1 MNGQQLFETLLPNLL
16 RVGPSEQNLIFFREI
31 QKSLQSVEVIDVFHQ
46 LKKNDKG
53 EGLAFEVMM
62 FDKRTLYDI
71 VITKTN
77 VDYITVLMTSVN
89 MTYIE
94 TTFGE
99 VKNDKGEVSV
109 VDKLKFSISY
119 GGDLRTLAYLTDT
132 KRFAEINRIKNNLLK
147 TVTL

>member
-1 MNGQQLFETLLPNLL
+1 MNGEQLFENLLPNLL
-16 RVGPSEQNLIFFREI
+16 RVGPSELNLIFFKEI
-31 QKSLQSVEVIDVFHQ
+31 QKDLQSIEVIDFFHQ

-62 FDKRTLYDI
+62 FDKKTLYDI

-77 VDYITVLMTSVN
+77 VDYITVLMSSLN

-99 VKNDKGEVSV
+99 VKNDKGEVSI
-109 VDKLKFSISY
+109 VDKLKFTISY

-132 KRFAEINRIKNNLLK
+132 KKFPEINRIKSNLLK
-147 TVTL
+147 TITQ